1 MDFKDES
8 NIIEYL
14 KFRKQVWKK
23 YHHHLSELLKSNY
36 KKAVLLT
43 YWLND
48 YLKYICRE
56 KTFKPSQNINYEK
69 GQIVKVH
76 FGYRIGN
83 EIGGPHYAVV
93 LDVKS
98 YTDNGT
104 TTVVPFKSKRV
115 KTSRYSRIYHLD
127 LGNAFKNTI
136 YEEVSKTKTVTTQKL
151 VKLINKIKETSGE
164 DYAGNKEIEAA
175 IKELKTRQA
184 FENEILKFSETIS
197 DSSVADLGQIT
208 TVSKI
213 RIIHP
218 TKNKHVLTNIKL
230 PKDIMKKI
238 NDRIH
243 YLYLSDTND

>member
-83 EIGGPHYAVV
+83 
-93 LDVKS
+93 S
-98 YTDNGT
+98 
-104 TTVVPFKSKRV
+104 
-115 KTSRYSRIYHLD
+115 
-127 LGNAFKNTI
+127 
-136 YEEVSKTKTVTTQKL
+136 
-151 VKLINKIKETSGE
+151 
-164 DYAGNKEIEAA
+164 
-175 IKELKTRQA
+175 
-184 FENEILKFSETIS
+184 
-197 DSSVADLGQIT
+197 
-208 TVSKI
+208 
-213 RIIHP
+213 
-218 TKNKHVLTNIKL
+218 
-230 PKDIMKKI
+230 
-238 NDRIH
+238 
-243 YLYLSDTND
+243 